1 MAYMHIDDELVPHLE
16 ILIDCI
22 KLRGKDIEK
31 QAQNIIGDT
40 ELMDQC
46 LEDTFLQFKLHSK
59 KVRDEYK
66 KAVNEEIARSEAVW
80 EKCNELIQDSR
91 PTIENVKKDVK
102 GLLDGKAPRVS
113 CEVYMVSD
121 RDLNT
126 MLDSFTLTQGVDIP
140 DFSDRDHIIS
150 GVF

>member
-1 MAYMHIDDELVPHLE
+1 MHIDDELVPHLE

-31 QAQNIIGDT
+31 QVQNIIGDT

-102 GLLDGKAPRVS
+102 GLLDMLEEVEESFDCVPIYKAEKLLELIEKFNKMPAEEKQMLS
-113 CEVYMVSD
+113 KLLEVCKE
-121 RDLNT
+121 
-126 MLDSFTLTQGVDIP
+126 
-140 DFSDRDHIIS
+140 
-150 GVF
+150 